1 MAKFKVEVQGTG
13 LGDFEVEAHS
23 FKDNQNGEFI
33 DFLDFEEPRTPSH
46 HEDTRSGVH
55 QVLRVRASLVK
66 KIERMPDTA

>member
-46 HEDTRSGVH
+46 HEDMQWCAPGAS
-55 QVLRVRASLVK
+55 RARELGEEDRK
-66 KIERMPDTA
+66 AT